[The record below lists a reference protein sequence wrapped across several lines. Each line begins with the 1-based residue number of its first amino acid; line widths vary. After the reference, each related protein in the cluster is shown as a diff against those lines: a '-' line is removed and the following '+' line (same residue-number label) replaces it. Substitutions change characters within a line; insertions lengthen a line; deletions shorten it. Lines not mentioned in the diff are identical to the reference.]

1 MKLLRRSLSE
11 VIGTF
16 FLVLLIQVTV
26 SMKSVDAALAITCG
40 LIGMIYM
47 GGHVFKAQYN
57 PAVSLAF
64 WMRKTFTA
72 KEASAAVMAQLL
84 GGFAGALMGG
94 YLSGS
99 TIAVTPG
106 VSTSTGQFL
115 VSEFLFTFALVQVIL
130 NVAITNPG
138 NGFYGIAIGFIV
150 FAGIVAVGPIS
161 GAAFNPA
168 VAICLNLVNGTPE
181 HIPLYL
187 ISTFAG
193 GAFAAIVFGWM
204 NPKEKSLNL
213 VDS

>member
-1 MKLLRRSLSE
+1 MNMNMLFRKSISE
-11 VIGTF
+11 FVGTF
-16 FLVLLIQVTV
+16 FLVLLIQLTV
-26 SMKSVDAALAITCG
+26 SMKSVDAAFAIACG

-64 WMRKTFTA
+64 WMRKTFTG
-72 KEASAAVMAQLL
+72 KEVAAAVAAQLL
-84 GGFAGALMGG
+84 GGCAGAMVGG

-99 TIAVTPG
+99 TIAVAPG
-106 VSTSTGQFL
+106 ASTSTGQFL
-115 VSEFLFTFALVQVIL
+115 VSEFLFTFALVEVIL
-130 NVAITNPG
+130 NVAISSDHPN
-138 NGFYGIAIGFIV
+138 NGFYGVAIGFTV

-168 VAICLNLVNGTPE
+168 VAIGLNLVHGTPE

-187 ISTFAG
+187 GSTLAG

-204 NPKEKSLNL
+204 NPHENS
-213 VDS
+213 